1 MPQRKY
7 DGIVLPYKM
16 ASGETLTAL
25 RFVKLSTDTTI
36 AAIAAATNLP
46 IGVLLEKTARTDVNV
61 PVQVTGVVDVEV
73 GTAGCTRGTM
83 VKIDAAGCVED
94 STFATTEVC
103 VGIALESKTDGEYA
117 KVLLSAPIDV
127 P

>member
-1 MPQRKY
+1 MPAFKY
-7 DGIVLPYKM
+7 DGVTQGYYM

-46 IGVLLEKTARTDVNV
+46 IGILLEKTAREDIKVAV
-61 PVQVTGVVDVEV
+61 LMSGICQVEV
-73 GTAGCTRGTM
+73 GTAGVTRGTM
-83 VKIDAAGCVED
+83 VKIDAAGCIED
-94 STFATTEVC
+94 STFATTEVV
-103 VGIALESKTDGEYA
+103 VGIALESKTDGQYA
-117 KVLLSAPIDV
+117 KMLLSAPIDV